1 MLSALTPES
10 FNLHQDSQGPVPL
23 NFTSKGGISTASVSS
38 FFLVFCWNFLC
49 CILQLLPLAEH
60 HWEWVCPSWKAKKP
74 FPKAFSMFCHHYW
87 AKQRFPCWS
96 GSSDSAGD
104 SQLSKGREALTCHEQ
119 KLHRKIECQMLKR
132 KELRCWDCNVVDEL
146 CCRKNTFFFFL
157 STYPRGFTIVS
168 YFPFQT
174 RSKPV
179 IWIYTHPTKAV
190 TCWSHCRATGVY
202 ERAVLGEL
210 GHKRSVRQCLSCI
223 AQLPHKI
230 ENWMFP
236 SSQAH

>member
-49 CILQLLPLAEH
+49 CILRLLPLAEH

-146 CCRKNTFFFFL
+146 CCRKNTIFFFFL
-157 STYPRGFTIVS
+157 LTHVVS
-168 YFPFQT
+168 SLFLIFP
-174 RSKPV
+174 SKPGQ
-179 IWIYTHPTKAV
+179 
-190 TCWSHCRATGVY
+190 SQSY
-202 ERAVLGEL
+202 ESIHIQL
-210 GHKRSVRQCLSCI
+210 KRSHAEATAEPLECMREQCWGNWGTKGLSGSVYLALLNCHI
-223 AQLPHKI
+223 K
-230 ENWMFP
+230 
-236 SSQAH
+236 